1 MREAL
6 LMVNRITDL
15 GRLYAR
21 SKGLS
26 LSLRS
31 IAYVCAMSVIVTA
44 CGGTAS
50 TSTVGGCNNPP
61 QPFAQL
67 LYPIPGSKNIE
78 VNAGVLIIGARN
90 EDPVP
95 WLTSGGRF
103 LYYPKRVPLPSPLP
117 QPELTPAPGTT
128 LYAAAL
134 RPLRHKTQYSV
145 SVTLDYAYCD
155 PFGAPKKLGSFTT
168 Q

>member
-1 MREAL
+1 
-6 LMVNRITDL
+6 MVNRITNL
-15 GRLYAR
+15 GGYTLR
-21 SKGLS
+21 SKDLS
-26 LSLRS
+26 ISLRS
-31 IAYVCAMSVIVTA
+31 IACVCAMSAVTA
-44 CGGTAS
+44 CGGS
-50 TSTVGGCNNPP
+50 LRTSTIGGCNNPP

-67 LYPIPGSKNIE
+67 LYPIPGSKNVEI
-78 VNAGVLIIGARN
+78 NAGVLIIGARN

-95 WLTSGGRF
+95 WMTSGGRF
-103 LYYPKRVPLPSPLP
+103 LYYPKRVPVPSPLP

-134 RPLRHKTQYSV
+134 RPLRDKTHYSV
-145 SVTLDYAYCD
+145 SVTLNYAYCD

>member
-15 GRLYAR
+15 GGYTVR
-21 SKGLS
+21 SKDLP

-31 IAYVCAMSVIVTA
+31 IACVCAMSAIVTA
-44 CGGTAS
+44 CGGSPS
-50 TSTVGGCNNPP
+50 TSTIGGCNNPP

-67 LYPIPGSKNIE
+67 LYPIPGSKNVEI
-78 VNAGVLIIGARN
+78 NAGVLIIGARN

-95 WLTSGGRF
+95 WLTSGGKF
-103 LYYPKRVPLPSPLP
+103 LYSPKRVPLPSPLP

-134 RPLRHKTQYSV
+134 RPLRHKTRYSV
-145 SVTLDYAYCD
+145 IVTLDYAYCD